1 MLCQFLVMSKQLIL
15 RPCVVVKL
23 YGDYT
28 MELSKQEYLEKFS
41 LCAIDND
48 SASLQKIY
56 ISLIKQRTVLDR
68 WFDKYLDMFDRKMS
82 TDNTDTPIWKLY
94 KQKLNEYSELNG
106 VITTANAYLNKL
118 KNV

>member
-1 MLCQFLVMSKQLIL
+1 
-15 RPCVVVKL
+15 
-23 YGDYT
+23 
-28 MELSKQEYLEKFS
+28 MELSKQEYLDKFS
-41 LCAIDND
+41 LCAMDRD
-48 SASLQKIY
+48 VQSLQKIY
-56 ISLIKQRTVLDR
+56 IVLIKQRTVLDR

-106 VITTANAYLNKL
+106 VITTANAYITKL